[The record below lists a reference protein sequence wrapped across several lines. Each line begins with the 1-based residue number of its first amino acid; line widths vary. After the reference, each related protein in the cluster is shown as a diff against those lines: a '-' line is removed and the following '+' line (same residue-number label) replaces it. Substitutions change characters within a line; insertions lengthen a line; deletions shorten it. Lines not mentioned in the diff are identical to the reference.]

1 MKRGVALSELQNTL
15 FGETGTSDDTSDKP
29 YSPEIDGQV
38 TLNDNYEPV
47 ITDIPD
53 DEPPAPT
60 PEELIRDSMSAVE
73 RMKKEIAEENE
84 NLDKRFSEHIASKHA
99 QPMTKKRPTYVIG
112 VLSAAASLIFMGIA
126 LLISVRTSPIGAYA
140 AIKLSPV
147 MLIFLGAEIVFALLR
162 KQSLRIKIDL
172 RSIIVII
179 CLIAVSSVLSVV
191 SVVSSAGTGE
201 RIYAEQ
207 RIQNMLASELRDTIA
222 EDYIKSVDIETQLF
236 GEDAEMYKTPAD
248 LTDGDIIN
256 LTVNFSDAQMTI
268 REFAADCKKIIVNL
282 HKLPYNFGTIDFI
295 ADDLVNKY
303 ILNVDWHYQAEFDTD
318 KLATLV
324 NYFGNGISDA
334 DIPDITD
341 DE

>member
-1 MKRGVALSELQNTL
+1 LSELQNTL
-15 FGETGTSDDTSDKP
+15 FGEEETTEPAENGPYAPDISDSD
-29 YSPEIDGQV
+29 EDDGS
-38 TLNDNYEPV
+38 YEPV
-47 ITDIPD
+47 VSDIPD

-84 NLDKRFSEHIASKHA
+84 KLDKRFSEHIASKRA
-99 QPMTKKRPTYVIG
+99 QPAAKKRPTYVIG
-112 VLSAAASLIFMGIA
+112 VLSAAASLVFMGIA
-126 LLISVRTSPIGAYA
+126 LLISVMSSPIGAYA
-140 AIKLSPV
+140 AIKLAPV
-147 MLIFLGAEIVFALLR
+147 MLIFLGAEIIFALLR
-162 KQSLRIKIDL
+162 KNSLRIKIDL
-172 RSIIVII
+172 RSIIVIVL
-179 CLIAVSSVLSVV
+179 LIAVSSVLSIV
-191 SVVSSAGTGE
+191 SVVASAGTGE

-222 EDYIKSVDIETQLF
+222 EDYIRSVDIETQLF
-236 GEDAEMYKTPAD
+236 GENAEMYRTPAD

-268 REFAADCKKIIVNL
+268 REFAKDCKDIIVNL
-282 HKLPYNFGTIDFI
+282 HKLPYNFGTIDFV
-295 ADDLVNKY
+295 ADDLVNRY
-303 ILNVDWHYQAEFDTD
+303 ILNVDWHYQSDFDTD

-324 NYFGNGISDA
+324 NYFGNDISDA